1 MAALDAA
8 FSAMDVNHDG
18 VITREEFLAAQRR
31 AVGVGSAAGRSRPP
45 LAPGVAWFHSQ
56 SLEGRV
62 TYDDVY
68 SNKYSEC

>member
-31 AVGVGSAAGRSRPP
+31 AVGVGSVAGRSRPP
-45 LAPGVAWFHSQ
+45 LAPGVAWFH
-56 SLEGRV
+56 
-62 TYDDVY
+62 
-68 SNKYSEC
+68 